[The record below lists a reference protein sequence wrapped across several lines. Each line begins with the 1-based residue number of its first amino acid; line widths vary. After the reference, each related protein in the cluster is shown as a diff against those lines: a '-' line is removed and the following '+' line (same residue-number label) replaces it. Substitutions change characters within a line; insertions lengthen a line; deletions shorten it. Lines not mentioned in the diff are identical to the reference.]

1 LVRAKTSLGW
11 VFLEILRGKE
21 AGGRVGW
28 GWRRGVLENE
38 GICGCKEKSSPNIL
52 SMAYRIKKNK
62 KSWKI

>member
-1 LVRAKTSLGW
+1 
-11 VFLEILRGKE
+11 LEILRGKE